1 MEHKFFIPRA
11 AITERIKQGLL
22 HSPVTAL
29 LGPRQCGKT
38 SLAAPLATRPDNLF
52 DLHSLIDQAR
62 LEDSNFRILDGL
74 EGIVV
79 IDEAQDK
86 PELFRKLRVLADRRD
101 SFTRFL
107 ITGSASPTIA
117 NEVSE
122 SLAGR
127 IRLLPLGGLNLDE
140 VGSANWEKLWLR
152 GGFPRSYLH
161 ELEEESLTWRLDYI
175 EQFLR
180 HDLPSLAETKL
191 SGEQLRRLFLLIAHN
206 HGQPW
211 NHSKIAHLIGANYKT
226 VQRHLEVFKGAYIL
240 RELFPYHSNLQKRLR
255 KAPKIYLRDSGLL
268 HALFLIRD
276 QGSLLSHP
284 SMGFS
289 WEGFVIEQIIS
300 LTNSRDEECFTWSV
314 TSGPEI
320 DLILTKP
327 KGLFGFEC
335 KAGDAPKRT
344 KSMAIGVND
353 LGLSKL
359 FVIYPG
365 KRNYPLDDDDKI
377 EAVGIENLA
386 SMMTQI
392 I

>member
-1 MEHKFFIPRA
+1 MEHTFFVKREA
-11 AITERIKQGLL
+11 VTERIRNGIN
-22 HSPVTAL
+22 HSPITTL

-38 SLAAPLATRPDNLF
+38 SLAAPLASRPENLF
-52 DLHSLIDQAR
+52 DLHSLIDRAR

-86 PELFRKLRVLADRRD
+86 PELFRKLRVLADRRE
-101 SFTRFL
+101 STTKFL

-127 IRLLPLGGLNLDE
+127 NRLLSLGGLNLDE
-140 VGSANWEKLWLR
+140 VGSAKWEKLWLR

-161 ELEEESLTWRLDYI
+161 ELESESLTWRLDYI

-180 HDLPSLAETKL
+180 HDLPALAETKL
-191 SGEQLRRLFLLIAHN
+191 SAEQLRRLFLLLAHN
-206 HGQPW
+206 HGQSW
-211 NHSKIAHLIGANYKT
+211 NNSKVAQLIGANYKT
-226 VQRHLEVFKGAYIL
+226 VQRHLELFKGAYIV
-240 RELFPYHSNLQKRLR
+240 RELYPYYTNLQKRLR
-255 KAPKIYLRDSGLL
+255 KTPKVYLRDSGLL

-276 QGSLLSHP
+276 QSALLSHP

-289 WEGFVIEQIIS
+289 WEGFGIEQIIS

-314 TSGPEI
+314 TSGPEV

-327 KGLFGFEC
+327 KGVFGFEF

-344 KSMAIGVND
+344 KSMAVGVDD
-353 LGLSKL
+353 LGLTKL

-365 KRNYPLDDDDKI
+365 RLNYPLDDKI
-377 EAVGIENLA
+377 EAVGIENLSTIVA
-386 SMMTQI
+386 QVV
-392 I
+392 